1 MLGNDQKSRG
11 GAVSKMPENAQKQD
25 GGQDARKHIQS
36 RGGVVS
42 KMLENI
48 ENQEGRKYR
57 ISRGGAVSKMPE
69 NHKGSR

>member
-1 MLGNDQKSRG
+1 
-11 GAVSKMPENAQKQD
+11 MPENAQKQELLD
-25 GGQDARKHIQS
+25 KMLENTYKS

-57 ISRGGAVSKMPE
+57 IVKR
-69 NHKGSR
+69 GSR